1 MTASN
6 RRELV
11 VVSGASTG
19 MGAATAKELAR
30 KGFHVLAGVRRDVD
44 ADSLRAAGI
53 EPRILDVTVD
63 SDVAAIADRVA
74 RDPLGRPLRALI
86 NNAGIAVN
94 APVEALPID
103 EWRRLFEVN
112 LFGHVAMT
120 QALLPALRRSGGT
133 VVNISSVGGK
143 VALPTY
149 GAYAGSKF
157 ALEAVSDSL
166 RREVSGQGV
175 KVVVVEP
182 GAVKTEMLERGV
194 ANADRLKAGM
204 TTDHLERYG
213 DLVAAI
219 SEQAR
224 SFGRDGVSA
233 ESAAKVIA
241 RAAAAPRPRTR
252 YTIGRDAAVL
262 VRLARVLSDRFLD
275 RVVRLNL
282 RSHYAAN
289 AARHANT
296 TTCVAPPCR
305 TPGVVSEV

>member
-1 MTASN
+1 MVMTASN
-6 RRELV
+6 PSDRRELV

-44 ADSLRAAGI
+44 VDALRAEGI
-53 EPRILDVTVD
+53 EPQILDITVD
-63 SDVAAIADRVA
+63 SHIAAIADRVA

-86 NNAGIAVN
+86 NNAGISVN
-94 APVEALPID
+94 APVETLPIA
-103 EWRRLFEVN
+103 EWRRVFEVN

-120 QALLPALRRSGGT
+120 QALLRALRRSAGT

-166 RREVSGQGV
+166 RREVSGLGV

-204 TTDHLERYG
+204 ITDQLERYG

-224 SFGRDGVSA
+224 SFGEDGVSA
-233 ESAAKVIA
+233 ERAAKVIT
-241 RAAAAPRPRTR
+241 RAVVAPRPRTR
-252 YTIGRDAAVL
+252 YTIGRDAAIL
-262 VRLARVLSDRFLD
+262 VRSARILSDRFLD
-275 RVVRLNL
+275 RVVRRNL
-282 RSHYAAN
+282 RSHYAAS
-289 AARHANT
+289 A
-296 TTCVAPPCR
+296 
-305 TPGVVSEV
+305 

>member
-1 MTASN
+1 MTLSTEPEMVMTASN
-6 RRELV
+6 PPGRRELV

-30 KGFHVLAGVRRDVD
+30 KGFHVLAGVRREVD
-44 ADSLRAAGI
+44 ADALRAEGI
-53 EPRILDVTVD
+53 EPHILDITVD

-74 RDPLGRPLRALI
+74 RDPLGRPLRALV
-86 NNAGIAVN
+86 NNAGISVN
-94 APVEALPID
+94 APVEALPIA
-103 EWRRLFEVN
+103 EWRQVFEVN
-112 LFGHVAMT
+112 VFGHVAMT
-120 QALLPALRRSGGT
+120 QALLPALRRSAGT

-166 RREVSGQGV
+166 RREVSGLGV

-182 GAVKTEMLERGV
+182 GAVKTEMLERGI

-204 TTDHLERYG
+204 TADHLERYG

-224 SFGRDGVSA
+224 SFGKDGVSV

-252 YTIGRDAAVL
+252 YTIGRDAAIL

-289 AARHANT
+289 A
-296 TTCVAPPCR
+296 
-305 TPGVVSEV
+305 